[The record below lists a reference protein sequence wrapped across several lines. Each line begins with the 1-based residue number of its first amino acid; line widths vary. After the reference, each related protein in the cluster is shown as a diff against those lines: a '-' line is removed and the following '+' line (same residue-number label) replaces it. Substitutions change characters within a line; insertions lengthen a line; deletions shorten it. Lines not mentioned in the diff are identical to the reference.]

1 MNMKE
6 LEQLVLQLQQR
17 LGALEQSQSPE
28 ALQNLTGRVDRVV
41 EGFTAEVQGVKMG
54 MEAQAERCTT
64 IEAVTKELH
73 RRIETMSLVV
83 DDSAQKVARI
93 DLEVETIAV
102 LRAQVDNMVPTLDH
116 VRTLVE
122 STNKSAPSKRNMTD
136 DDARRVLVGDM
147 KDEAHK
153 EAAEKIGLTYA
164 QVYSCRGEFTFKHVH
179 KELRDGGWKNPFK
192 KPEPQHK

>member
-6 LEQLVLQLQQR
+6 LEEVVKGLVAKMGQLDMQAV
-17 LGALEQSQSPE
+17 
-28 ALQNLTGRVDRVV
+28 QNLSDRVDRVV
-41 EGFTAEVQGVKMG
+41 EGFTAELNVRTDRLTQNFD
-54 MEAQAERCTT
+54 ARCAS

-73 RRIETMSLVV
+73 GRIETLNSAS
-83 DDSAQKVARI
+83 DDVQQKVARL
-93 DLEVETIAV
+93 DLELETVNV
-102 LRAQVDNMVPTLDH
+102 LRATVDEMVPTLEH

-136 DDARRVLVGDM
+136 ADALRVLTGDM

-179 KELRDGGWKNPFK
+179 KTLRDSGWKNPFK

>member
-1 MNMKE
+1 MKE
-6 LEQLVLQLQQR
+6 LEALVLTMKATMDQY
-17 LGALEQSQSPE
+17 SV
-28 ALQNLTGRVDRVV
+28 QNLSDRLDRAV
-41 EGFTAEVQGVKMG
+41 EGFTAEVESLKMG
-54 MEAQAERCTT
+54 SMSQAERMDTLQT
-64 IEAVTKELH
+64 GQDWL
-73 RRIETMSLVV
+73 R
-83 DDSAQKVARI
+83 SAMHGVQTGLEDAQQKIVKL

-102 LRAQVDNMVPTLDH
+102 LRATVDEMAPTLEH

-136 DDARRVLVGDM
+136 ADAMRVLTGDM

-179 KELRDGGWKNPFK
+179 KELRDSGWKNPFK